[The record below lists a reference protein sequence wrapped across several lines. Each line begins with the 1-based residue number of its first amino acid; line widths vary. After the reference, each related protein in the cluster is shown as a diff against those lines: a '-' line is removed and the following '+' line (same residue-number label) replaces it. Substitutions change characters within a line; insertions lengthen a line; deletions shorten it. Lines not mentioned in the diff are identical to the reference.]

1 MNVRGGR
8 FFMKANEAKGVL
20 IVLSGPSGVGKGTV
34 CKALLARN
42 PQVKL
47 SVSATTRAPRPGEVE
62 GVSYFFKTREEFERM
77 IAAGEFLEYMDV
89 FGMNYYGTPRSYV
102 EQQLAEGNDI
112 VLEIDVKG
120 AMNVKR
126 LCPEAVL
133 VFIAPP
139 SMETLKKRLVGRGTE
154 TAEAVERRTK
164 EAFAEMRL
172 MPEYDYAVVN
182 DTLEDAVCS
191 VETILKAERL
201 RICRRPDLTNFCKE
215 AGTDL

>member
-1 MNVRGGR
+1 
-8 FFMKANEAKGVL
+8 MKANEGKGVL

-34 CKALLARN
+34 CKELLARN

-47 SVSATTRAPRPGEVE
+47 SVSATTRTPRPGEVE

-89 FGMNYYGTPRSYV
+89 FGMNYYGTPRAYV
-102 EQQLAEGNDI
+102 EQQLAAGNDI

-154 TAEAVERRTK
+154 TAEAVERRTQ
-164 EAFAEMRL
+164 EAFAEMKL
-172 MPEYDYAVVN
+172 LPEYDYAVVN
-182 DTLEDAVCS
+182 DVLEDAVCS
-191 VETILKAERL
+191 VETIIKAERL
-201 RICRRPDLTNFCKE
+201 RVCRRADLTNF
-215 AGTDL
+215 

>member
-1 MNVRGGR
+1 MIFWEVGCS
-8 FFMKANEAKGVL
+8 MKANEEKGVL

-34 CKALLARN
+34 CKELLARN

-89 FGMNYYGTPRSYV
+89 FGMNYYGTPRAYV
-102 EQQLAEGNDI
+102 EQQLAAGNDI

-154 TAEAVERRTK
+154 TAEAVERRTQ
-164 EAFAEMRL
+164 EAFAEMKL
-172 MPEYDYAVVN
+172 LPEYDYAVVN
-182 DTLEDAVCS
+182 DVLEDAVCS
-191 VETILKAERL
+191 VETIIKAERL
-201 RICRRPDLTNFCKE
+201 RVCRRADLTNF
-215 AGTDL
+215 

>member
-1 MNVRGGR
+1 
-8 FFMKANEAKGVL
+8 MKANEGKGVL

-34 CKALLARN
+34 CKELLARN

-89 FGMNYYGTPRSYV
+89 FGMNYYGTPRAYV
-102 EQQLAEGNDI
+102 EQQLAAGNDI

-154 TAEAVERRTK
+154 TAEAVERRTQ
-164 EAFAEMRL
+164 EAFAEMKL
-172 MPEYDYAVVN
+172 LPEYDYAVVN
-182 DTLEDAVCS
+182 DVLEDAVCS
-191 VETILKAERL
+191 VETIIKAERL
-201 RICRRPDLTNFCKE
+201 RVCRRADLTNF
-215 AGTDL
+215 

>member
-1 MNVRGGR
+1 
-8 FFMKANEAKGVL
+8 MKANEAKGVL

>member
-1 MNVRGGR
+1 
-8 FFMKANEAKGVL
+8 MKENEGKGVL

-34 CKALLARN
+34 CKELLARN

-89 FGMNYYGTPRSYV
+89 FGMNYYGTPRAYV
-102 EQQLAEGNDI
+102 EQQLAAGNDI

-154 TAEAVERRTK
+154 TAEAVERRTQ
-164 EAFAEMRL
+164 EAFAEMKL
-172 MPEYDYAVVN
+172 LPEYDYAVVN
-182 DTLEDAVCS
+182 DVLEDAVCS
-191 VETILKAERL
+191 VETIIKAERL
-201 RICRRPDLTNFCKE
+201 RVCRRADLTNF
-215 AGTDL
+215 

>member
-1 MNVRGGR
+1 
-8 FFMKANEAKGVL
+8 MKANEAKGVL

-201 RICRRPDLTNFCKE
+201 RVCRRPDLTNFCKE

>member
-1 MNVRGGR
+1 
-8 FFMKANEAKGVL
+8 MKAKEGKGVL

-34 CKALLARN
+34 CKELLARN

-89 FGMNYYGTPRSYV
+89 FGMNYYGTPRAYV
-102 EQQLAEGNDI
+102 EQQLAAGNDI

-154 TAEAVERRTK
+154 TAEAVERRTQ
-164 EAFAEMRL
+164 EAFAEMKL
-172 MPEYDYAVVN
+172 LPEYDYAVVN
-182 DTLEDAVCS
+182 DVLEDAVCS
-191 VETILKAERL
+191 VETIIKAERL
-201 RICRRPDLTNFCKE
+201 RVCRRADLTNF
-215 AGTDL
+215 

>member
-1 MNVRGGR
+1 
-8 FFMKANEAKGVL
+8 MKENEGKGVL

-34 CKALLARN
+34 CKELLARN

-89 FGMNYYGTPRSYV
+89 FGMNYYGTPRAYV
-102 EQQLAEGNDI
+102 EQQLAAGNDI

-154 TAEAVERRTK
+154 TAEAVERRTQ
-164 EAFAEMRL
+164 EAFAEMKL
-172 MPEYDYAVVN
+172 LPEYDYAVIN
-182 DTLEDAVCS
+182 DVLEDAVCS
-191 VETILKAERL
+191 VETIIKAERL
-201 RICRRPDLTNFCKE
+201 RVCRRADLTNF
-215 AGTDL
+215 

>member
-1 MNVRGGR
+1 
-8 FFMKANEAKGVL
+8 MKANEGKGVL

-34 CKALLARN
+34 CKELLARN

-89 FGMNYYGTPRSYV
+89 FGMNYYGTPRAYV
-102 EQQLAEGNDI
+102 EQQLAAGNDI

-154 TAEAVERRTK
+154 TAEAVERRTQ
-164 EAFAEMRL
+164 EAFAEMKL
-172 MPEYDYAVVN
+172 LPEYDYAVIN
-182 DTLEDAVCS
+182 DVLEDAVCS
-191 VETILKAERL
+191 VETIIKAERL
-201 RICRRPDLTNFCKE
+201 RVCRRADLTNF
-215 AGTDL
+215 

>member
-1 MNVRGGR
+1 
-8 FFMKANEAKGVL
+8 MKANEEKGVL

-34 CKALLARN
+34 CKELLARN

-89 FGMNYYGTPRSYV
+89 FGMNYYGTPRAYV
-102 EQQLAEGNDI
+102 EQQLAAGNDI

-154 TAEAVERRTK
+154 TAEAVERRTQ
-164 EAFAEMRL
+164 EAFAEMKL
-172 MPEYDYAVVN
+172 LPEYDYAVVN
-182 DTLEDAVCS
+182 DVLEDAVCS
-191 VETILKAERL
+191 VETIIKAERL
-201 RICRRPDLTNFCKE
+201 RVCRRADLTNF
-215 AGTDL
+215 